1 MSEYLNESQK
11 TYLLGLA
18 RDAITARL
26 TSGGAGARAKAPAAA
41 DPIVADA
48 ANPTPAVAA
57 PPPTLDPV
65 LRADRGAVVT
75 LKVDGELRG
84 CIGYPLPYKPLADT
98 VAEMAVAAATQDTRF
113 EPLAASELAR
123 LVIEISALTLPRPV
137 SDVSEIVVGK
147 HGIIV
152 SKGRF
157 SGLLLPQ
164 VPLEYGWDL
173 PTYLSHGCRKAGLPK
188 DEWKKGAQIKV
199 FEAQVFSESEA
210 AKSPDVHGA
219 RGAKS

>member
-1 MSEYLNESQK
+1 MSEYLSETQQ

-18 RDAITARL
+18 REVITARL
-26 TSGGAGARAKAPAAA
+26 TSGK
-41 DPIVADA
+41 
-48 ANPTPAVAA
+48 
-57 PPPTLDPV
+57 TLKHATTDPV
-65 LRADRGAVVT
+65 LRAERGAFVT

-113 EPLAASELAR
+113 EPLAPSELPR
-123 LVIEISALTLPRPV
+123 LDIEISALTLPRPV

-152 SKGRF
+152 SKGRYK
-157 SGLLLPQ
+157 GLLLPQ

-173 PTYLSHGCRKAGLPK
+173 PIYLGHGCQKAGLPK
-188 DEWKKGAQIKV
+188 DEWKKGAKIEI

-210 AKSPDVHGA
+210 AGAHGA
-219 RGAKS
+219 KL